1 MVQKK
6 QPRSVLRIIRL
17 TMIELGSMD
26 VFEYIQDDLNS
37 EPRHNCE
44 SLAKAINDISR
55 ELEFDSFRIMQLL
68 LENKPIDA
76 LHTHSYGFHTS
87 NGREIIN
94 AIQNKY
100 YEYESAS

>member
-1 MVQKK
+1 MTGK
-6 QPRSVLRIIRL
+6 Q
-17 TMIELGSMD
+17 IEK
-26 VFEYIQDDLNS
+26 YIKEELDS
-37 EPRHNCE
+37 EPKHDCE
-44 SLAKAINDISR
+44 ALSEAINDVAYEI
-55 ELEFDSFRIMQLL
+55 EFDSFRIMQLL

-76 LHTHSYGFHTS
+76 LHTHSYGFHTA